1 MGAMTED
8 QVVNFDE
15 EAHSANLE
23 EFEREQ
29 LRYKFEKRDLLLEAL
44 IHPSFRHP
52 RMPQLSYERLEHVGD
67 SVLNFLVTRELY
79 SLYRDCSP
87 GSLTRLRA
95 ANVDNEKLARV
106 AAKHGFYRYMLALT
120 PVLHQ
125 QIQDFQEAIL
135 EYPVH
140 SSGLV
145 DTPKFLAD
153 IVESVVGAIYVDSNS
168 LETVWKVIRPLLEP
182 IISPETLKV
191 HPMTELL
198 EWSQKNK
205 LKLKFVTDS
214 LEDKTRVS
222 IFLDE
227 TLVGTATCGR
237 RRDVVKNKAATAALH
252 YFKATMV

>member
-1 MGAMTED
+1 MGAMTEEEKIIVPLKNLD
-8 QVVNFDE
+8 VGEDPKEEEEEEEGVDDFDE
-15 EAHSANLE
+15 DAHSANLE
-23 EFEREQ
+23 EFERER
-29 LRYKFEKRDLLLEAL
+29 LRYGFRDRELLLEAL

-52 RMPQLSYERLEHVGD
+52 RKAQLSYERLEHVGD
-67 SVLNFLVTRELY
+67 SVLNLLVTRELY

-87 GSLTRLRA
+87 GRLTRLRA

-106 AAKHGFYRYMLALT
+106 AANHGFYRYMLGLT
-120 PVLHQ
+120 PVLDQ
-125 QIQDFQEAIL
+125 QIKDFQEAIL

-153 IVESVVGAIYVDSNS
+153 IVESVVGAIYMDSNS

-182 IISPETLKV
+182 IISPETLK
-191 HPMTELL
+191 
-198 EWSQKNK
+198 
-205 LKLKFVTDS
+205 
-214 LEDKTRVS
+214 TRVS

-227 TLVGTATCGR
+227 TLVGTATCRR
-237 RRDVVKNKAATAALH
+237 RRDIVKNKAATAALH